1 MSVIV
6 KLLKVARIKR
16 TITMGAGTTY
26 HMLLALLSL
35 LLELNLPSKLALASR
50 KAIAFIRDGWR
61 AICLELY
68 LLPLS
73 DAPESKVEDLTMS
86 TEAIG
91 SQFDGDVADP
101 PEGSRGDSEN
111 INIEED
117 NTIICPTKPSHVD
130 CYRLLRT
137 EKVFYY
143 RLLRTEANGRMNQQK
158 CRFI

>member
-91 SQFDGDVADP
+91 SQADAIVADP
-101 PEGSRGDSEN
+101 SEGPG
-111 INIEED
+111 ED
-117 NTIICPTKPSHVD
+117 NDDIDIEKDNTTICPKFDHALYCILTRK
-130 CYRLLRT
+130 T
-137 EKVFYY
+137 
-143 RLLRTEANGRMNQQK
+143 
-158 CRFI
+158 